1 MPRKNRTSRPVP
13 EREVSPLEAW
23 HAAKNRLAGMSDSEK
38 VQTLKDSGILT
49 ATGRVA
55 MRYRGSASGAK

>member
-1 MPRKNRTSRPVP
+1 VS

-23 HAAKNRLAGMSDSEK
+23 QAAKDRLAGMSDSEK

-49 ATGRVA
+49 ATGKLT
-55 MRYRGSASGAK
+55 MRYRGSANGAK